1 MQVLVTMCVYITA
14 HQEMLHISKNF
25 VTNIAEVSFLNCLG
39 CVVCM
44 AILNACYTL
53 IQMLILT
60 NNVACIL
67 SGGIEGYWR
76 HKGQS
81 LIFSGSY
88 GSYTFRRTF

>member
-1 MQVLVTMCVYITA
+1 
-14 HQEMLHISKNF
+14 
-25 VTNIAEVSFLNCLG
+25 
-39 CVVCM
+39 M

-53 IQMLILT
+53 IHMLILT